1 MVIFTCESSS
11 RLLKA
16 TLVGVY
22 QLCLIDWL
30 LMPTL
35 RYAFILILN
44 LQSYLYD
51 VGYVCHPLADHVGAL
66 TS

>member
-1 MVIFTCESSS
+1 MFTCEFSS

-16 TLVGVY
+16 TFVSVY

-30 LMPTL
+30 VMPTL
-35 RYAFILILN
+35 RNAFILILN
-44 LQSYLYD
+44 LQSNLYD
-51 VGYVCHPLADHVGAL
+51 VGYVCHPLAGHVAAL